1 MDRIRTAITVS
12 GLESYLNC
20 NRVQAQQLTRQG
32 ILPSLLPRSEK
43 GLGAFSSIAREDA
56 DEFLAKLMGAAEAVP
71 VVSEGMLDI
80 IAAAELS
87 RWPAMDIVRGILS
100 GLFAK
105 VEIVDADLKFK
116 GVLVHPLEVRQVL
129 QRNQVSGYVGIEDAV
144 TMIGMPQQ
152 GLNNLVRMC
161 KPDGSPYLVEL
172 SVKNAKGKPVRLFSM
187 NEIHAFREEHI
198 SLKDIAEAETFS
210 PKVMKMKLD
219 GRGLLPVGPKYEL
232 GRLWYRREDL
242 VSN

>member
-71 VVSEGMLDI
+71 VASEGMLDI

-172 SVKNAKGKPVRLFSM
+172 SVKNAKGKPVRLF
-187 NEIHAFREEHI
+187 
-198 SLKDIAEAETFS
+198 
-210 PKVMKMKLD
+210 
-219 GRGLLPVGPKYEL
+219 
-232 GRLWYRREDL
+232 
-242 VSN
+242 